1 MWRRVLL
8 LEGRID
14 SDVALVG
21 FGVLALSLRSTIVTL
36 ALFAFVILVVFVV
49 VVFVVVIV
57 LLALVA
63 ARCRSTSV
71 QVASVLRV
79 TCGHVC
85 SLWSRGTARGRRHCR
100 RDGG

>member
-1 MWRRVLL
+1 VWRRVLL

-21 FGVLALSLRSTIVTL
+21 FGVLALILRSTIVTL
-36 ALFAFVILVVFVV
+36 ALFAFVVLVVFV

-71 QVASVLRV
+71 QVASVLRA